1 MVYFTRSRTYKF
13 KNCRLIKMMIN
24 KQGNAVN
31 PPDLSRL
38 YIISGRMMFD
48 DEEEVMLVEAD
59 SSGEAEAAF
68 RRHIADG
75 EAHIEKALVISSAS
89 LQSLLPD
96 RIIVSALTHTL

>member
-1 MVYFTRSRTYKF
+1 
-13 KNCRLIKMMIN
+13 MIN

-75 EAHIEKALVISSAS
+75 EAHIEKVLVISSAS

-96 RIIVSALTHTL
+96 RIIASALTHTL

>member
-1 MVYFTRSRTYKF
+1 
-13 KNCRLIKMMIN
+13 MIN
-24 KQGNAVN
+24 EQGNAVN
-31 PPDLSRL
+31 NPDLSRL

-59 SSGEAEAAF
+59 SCGEAESAF

-75 EAHIEKALVISSAS
+75 EAHTERALVITCAS

-96 RIIVSALTHTL
+96 RLIASALTHTV

>member
-1 MVYFTRSRTYKF
+1 
-13 KNCRLIKMMIN
+13 MIN

-75 EAHIEKALVISSAS
+75 
-89 LQSLLPD
+89 
-96 RIIVSALTHTL
+96 

>member
-1 MVYFTRSRTYKF
+1 
-13 KNCRLIKMMIN
+13 MMIN

-31 PPDLSRL
+31 LPDLSRL

-89 LQSLLPD
+89 FNHCYQTGSLFPP
-96 RIIVSALTHTL
+96 

>member
-1 MVYFTRSRTYKF
+1 
-13 KNCRLIKMMIN
+13 MMIN

-31 PPDLSRL
+31 LPDLSRL

-48 DEEEVMLVEAD
+48 DEEEVMLVEAG

-68 RRHIADG
+68 RRHIADR